1 MSTDSVSPA
10 EIPHPTRLT
19 LFVNC
24 SGDDGSYQVY
34 PVPASKIPSI
44 SGDTASA
51 RANQLALEWLSKCL
65 LDHEPCKISGLR
77 ELPTRV
83 LDLQSFERSNDI
95 RLYESNGEAA
105 PYCTLSHCWGTV
117 PVIKLTRNVLN
128 RYKERIQF
136 DWLPR
141 TFQDAVTFTR
151 SLSVRYLWID
161 SLCIRTISESIKS
174 WKRLVIRGAGK

>member
-1 MSTDSVSPA
+1 MHDYACDVCIDFNFFFLTQSMRNIKVTASSGCRTCALLRDAIQYYTPELDDSTEFTVHKGPSVLEIIYTDVSTDSVSHA
-10 EIPHPTRLT
+10 EIPHPIRLT

-44 SGDTASA
+44 SGDTASPK
-51 RANQLALEWLSKCL
+51 ANHLAQEWLSKCL
-65 LDHEPCKISGLR
+65 LEHEPCKISDLR

-105 PYCTLSHCWGTV
+105 PYCTLSHC
-117 PVIKLTRNVLN
+117 
-128 RYKERIQF
+128 
-136 DWLPR
+136 
-141 TFQDAVTFTR
+141 
-151 SLSVRYLWID
+151 
-161 SLCIRTISESIKS
+161 
-174 WKRLVIRGAGK
+174 